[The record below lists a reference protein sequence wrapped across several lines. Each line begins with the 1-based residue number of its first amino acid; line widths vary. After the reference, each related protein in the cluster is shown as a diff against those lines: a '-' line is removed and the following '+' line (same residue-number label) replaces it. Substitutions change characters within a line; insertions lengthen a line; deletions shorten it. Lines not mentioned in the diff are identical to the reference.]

1 MNKYFNANAVL
12 SLFAKNYMELK
23 KDLPIRPSEMGVL
36 NIITETV
43 GPHTP
48 LKLAELLCVSKPMIT
63 ALINSLIAKGYVF
76 KEPCIDDR
84 RAYYV
89 KPTDKGV
96 ELVNIAR
103 IDMDKYMDRLISGL
117 GNEEFDTFIILA
129 TKANNILENKGE

>member
-1 MNKYFNANAVL
+1 MNKNFNANAVL
-12 SLFAKNYMELK
+12 SIFAKNYMELK

-48 LKLAELLCVSKPMIT
+48 LKLADLLCVSKPMIT
-63 ALINSLIAKGYVF
+63 AHINSLICKGYVF
-76 KEPCIDDR
+76 KEPCVDDK

-96 ELVNIAR
+96 ELVNMAK
-103 IDMDKYMDRLISGL
+103 IDMDRYIDSLIIGL
-117 GNEEFDTFIILA
+117 GYEDFDTFIKL
-129 TKANNILENKGE
+129 TSKVNNILENKGE